1 MQARVGSVSEERW
14 MAGQEPPVVK
24 KTNLVSRKSTLFVSK
39 HISPNFSITSE
50 ISDTTAIV

>member
-24 KTNLVSRKSTLFVSK
+24 KQILLAASQLYLSQNIFHQILV
-39 HISPNFSITSE
+39 
-50 ISDTTAIV
+50 